1 MLTLMDGGSSQLTLS
16 RIYEHRQ
23 LHTVEHFYKTKCA
36 DVPLQKGVYFVVV
49 PDLFEVTFSNNPI
62 AIQEHMGQALLYD
75 LDMLKCK
82 FSKTDK
88 RILYIGKASGERN
101 RLRQRIRQLVRYGY
115 GEAQNH
121 MGGRALWQI
130 NNAHQLLIGYLPCEQ
145 ATQAEA
151 KLLHEYFNRFE
162 TLPLANRQLPQ
173 NRAH

>member
-1 MLTLMDGGSSQLTLS
+1 MLTLMDGGSSQLTLN

-23 LHTVEHFYKTKCA
+23 LSTVKYLYETKCSH
-36 DVPLQKGVYFVVV
+36 VPLQKGVYFVVV
-49 PDLFEVTFSNNPI
+49 PDLFEVTFSTSTT
-62 AIQEHMGQALLYD
+62 AIREHMGQSLLYD
-75 LDMLKCK
+75 PDMLKCK

-101 RLRQRIRQLVRYGY
+101 RLRRRLWQLVRYGY

-130 NNAHQLLIGYLPCEQ
+130 NNAPQLLIGYLPCEQ

-151 KLLHEYFNRFE
+151 KLLREYFNRFE